1 MSTMADVKK
10 IIADIA
16 DIDVDDITGES
27 TLDSL
32 GLDSLDMVEL
42 IGEIE
47 DAFEV
52 EFNDVEGIDTVEELV
67 AYINDLEE

>member
-1 MSTMADVKK
+1 MSTMENVKK
-10 IIADIA
+10 IVADIA
-16 DIDVDDITGES
+16 DIDVDDITEES

-47 DAFEV
+47 DSFEV
-52 EFNDVEGIDTVEELV
+52 EFDDTDGIDTIEELV
-67 AYINDLEE
+67 AYIDDFE